1 MDFRTSAASVATILI
16 VFSLAHAQP
25 ASQPTIAIRA
35 GRLIDVRTGKVSQNT
50 FIIVA
55 KDRVVRISDS
65 APAGAQTIDL
75 SRYTVVPGLID
86 VLAPDAGLPRG
97 PNIAD
102 SVDGVAAV
110 SRRDI
115 K

>member
-1 MDFRTSAASVATILI
+1 MGFRTSAASVATILI

-35 GRLIDVRTGKVSQNT
+35 GRLIDVRTGRVSQNT

-55 KDRVVRISDS
+55 KEWCEFPI
-65 APAGAQTIDL
+65 
-75 SRYTVVPGLID
+75 
-86 VLAPDAGLPRG
+86 LP
-97 PNIAD
+97 PP
-102 SVDGVAAV
+102 V